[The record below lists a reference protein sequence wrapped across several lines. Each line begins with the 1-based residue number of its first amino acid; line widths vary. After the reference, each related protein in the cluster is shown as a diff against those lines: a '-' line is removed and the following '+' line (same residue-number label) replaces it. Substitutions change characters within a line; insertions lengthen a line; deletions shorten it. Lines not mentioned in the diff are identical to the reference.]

1 MTHSNLVP
9 IVDLDSAVGAGWFIE
24 VDGRRVAELTE
35 PMYESGSQ
43 FWFSYVVA
51 PTTDDPHEKAQ
62 LFSREFWT
70 SGKAVFRSR
79 KFGVVAPNALPSMTP
94 PNPDTHRISI
104 KGLQVQLDPGPS
116 LVEKV
121 GKLFKR
127 RK

>member
-9 IVDLDSAVGAGWFIE
+9 VTDPDSAIGAGWFIE

-43 FWFSYVVA
+43 FWFSYVIV
-51 PTTDDPHEKAQ
+51 PITDDPQEKAQ
-62 LFSREFWT
+62 LLSGEFWT
-70 SGKAVFRSR
+70 SGKAIFRSR
-79 KFGVVAPNALPSMTP
+79 TFGVVAPDALPSMTP
-94 PNPDTHRISI
+94 PSPDTHRISVR
-104 KGLQVQLDPGPS
+104 GLQLQLDPGPS

-121 GKLFKR
+121 GKFFKR